1 LNKNH
6 KANNMSNR
14 KISRRQAITT
24 ASAGALGTM
33 AISPLTAFQFKSI
46 QKPALL
52 GGEKV
57 RTVAWPQWPV
67 WDYTAEPG
75 VVEMLRS
82 GRWWRG
88 GGEYVAEF
96 EQEYA
101 RMMGAQR
108 CLATASGSAAL
119 LVALHVM
126 GVDAGDEVM
135 VSPFTFIAS
144 YNVIFI
150 NKALPVFVDTNPE
163 TFLIDPDRMEKR
175 ITDRTTA
182 VLPVHIYG
190 LPVDMDK
197 VNAVAGKHNLKVVED
212 ACQAWLGEYKGK
224 KLGTLSDLGCFSFQN
239 SKNLATGEGGAI
251 IGNNAELMDR
261 CHTFHNCGR
270 PYGSVQRTSEYPVRG
285 SNRRMQQIQ
294 AMMLLSQMKRIQK
307 DADTRLENA
316 KYLDKKL
323 GEIPGI
329 KPAKMVEGNNRPAY
343 HMYPFRFVSEEFGG
357 VSRNKFLEAL
367 RAEGIPCSAG
377 YGQQNK
383 DGLIE
388 EALNSR
394 GYKRLF
400 SKKRLNRWR
409 EENQLPGNDQLA
421 REAVTFFQSM
431 LLGTKNDMDDIVN
444 AVFKLYENRK
454 SLI

>member
-1 LNKNH
+1 
-6 KANNMSNR
+6 MSNR

-33 AISPLTAFQFKSI
+33 AISPLTAFHFKSI

-57 RTVAWPQWPV
+57 RTAVWPQWPV

-101 RMMGAQR
+101 RLMGAER

-119 LVALHVM
+119 LVALHVL
-126 GVDAGDEVM
+126 GVDAGDEVL

-163 TFLIDPDRMEKR
+163 TFLIEPDRMEGR

-197 VNAVAGKHNLKVVED
+197 VNAVAGKHNLKVIED

-251 IGNNAELMDR
+251 VGNDAELMDR
-261 CHTFHNCGR
+261 CHSFHNCGR

-307 DADTRLENA
+307 DADARLENA
-316 KYLDKKL
+316 GYLNKKL

-343 HMYPFRFVSEEFGG
+343 HMYPFRFVSDEFGG
-357 VSRNKFLEAL
+357 VPRSKFLEAL

-409 EENQLPGNDQLA
+409 EENHLPGNDQLA

-444 AVFKLYENRK
+444 AVSKLYENRK